1 MVHRGTHGPPPARS
15 PRTARACLA
24 ALPLLLAACV
34 DRPVTLPVDAPAP
47 QALPAAQCTVSVR
60 QQSVACT
67 DARADGAKEGSVR
80 LASSETVYDAATGTL
95 TTRVTLQNLLRQ
107 SMGTADGLTLT
118 PVRVGFQR
126 SATVTAGAGTATVI
140 GEGLGTFTAAGQ
152 PYYSYAQILR
162 PNQVSEA
169 RTWTFSVSPGVESF
183 TFSVYV
189 AAPLSEG
196 SLVALLLPEVWTGA
210 VDSDWATAG
219 NWQSGVVPDSA
230 SAVEIPD
237 DSLLA
242 SHVMP
247 VLPADAQ
254 ITDLLVGYAS
264 SLALGGNTLT
274 AWGNV
279 DAVGTVSNGTLFMR
293 GPAATLGGSVDELAV
308 DGRVSLQRPVVS
320 TGGVAVGGGGSLSTQ
335 GNGLYIQIP

>member
-1 MVHRGTHGPPPARS
+1 M
-15 PRTARACLA
+15 A
-24 ALPLLLAACV
+24 ALPLLAACV

-47 QALPAAQCTVSVR
+47 QALPAAECTVNVR
-60 QQSVACT
+60 QQTVLCS
-67 DARADGAKEGSVR
+67 DARLSAASTQASGGAAEASVR
-80 LASSETVYDAATGTL
+80 LASSGTVYDAATGTL

-107 SMGTADGLTLT
+107 SMGTEDGLTLT

-126 SATVTAGAGTATVI
+126 SATITAGDGSATVI

-152 PYYSYAQILR
+152 PYYSYAQIIR

-189 AAPLSEG
+189 SAPLSENG
-196 SLVALLLPEVWTGA
+196 LVALLLPEVWSGV

-247 VLPADAQ
+247 VLPANAQ

-293 GPAATLGGSVDELAV
+293 GPAATLGGSVDVLKV
-308 DGRVSLQRPVVS
+308 DGRVTLQRPVVT
-320 TGGVAVGGGGSLSTQ
+320 TGGVSVHEVGSLSVQ
-335 GNGLYIQIP
+335 NNGLYIQIP